1 MEKQTKK
8 GKAFVNEYDAFK
20 KSSGAYGGALAILE
34 DAQLS
39 SQSKILF
46 HIIASYCYVEGY
58 CFASNKTLMSKLGL
72 GKTRLHTYLLE
83 LETNRLI
90 RTNQI
95 ATDNGPRRHI
105 CLDFEGLRKRYKKAM
120 KG

>member
-20 KSSGAYGGALAILE
+20 KSSGAYGGSLAILE

-58 CFASNKTLMSKLGL
+58 CFASNKALMSKLGL
-72 GKTRLHTYLLE
+72 GKTSLYTYLHE
-83 LETNRLI
+83 LEVNQLI
-90 RTNQI
+90 SLEHI
-95 ATDNGPRRHI
+95 ETDNGPRRRI
-105 CLDFEGLRKRYKKAM
+105 YLNFEGLNRRYL
-120 KG
+120 

>member
-1 MEKQTKK
+1 
-8 GKAFVNEYDAFK
+8 
-20 KSSGAYGGALAILE
+20 
-34 DAQLS
+34 
-39 SQSKILF
+39 
-46 HIIASYCYVEGY
+46 
-58 CFASNKTLMSKLGL
+58 MSKLGL

-105 CLDFEGLRKRYKKAM
+105 YLDFEGLRKRYKKAM